1 MKEIIK
7 EIQSKNKSDEENL
20 DFYLTFK
27 RILEKYPF
35 IMIIGKYDHTLG
47 PRALFS
53 PFPLKNEEF
62 VKNLLRDALNT
73 KNQFVILDFN
83 SFYAQIYKIEI
94 EDLSARGGK
103 QLYAIILLRDADY
116 PIIPI
121 LHFKKI
127 AMIFHKINH
136 KKILSDDINVFEKF
150 FNEINKIYMQ
160 KHEILPLESIN
171 MQIRSGINTIQG
183 FGELI
188 IDQNVNGKMSKHEIV
203 NYINMILDSCNDI
216 MEALEKQFPQYQY
229 E

>member
-7 EIQSKNKSDEENL
+7 DIQFKNKREEENL
-20 DFYLTFK
+20 DIYSTLK
-27 RILEKYPF
+27 HNLEKYPF

-53 PFPLKNEEF
+53 PIPLKNEEF

-73 KNQFVILDFN
+73 KSQFVILDFN
-83 SFYAQIYKIEI
+83 NFYAQIYKIEI

-103 QLYAIILLRDADY
+103 QLYAIILLRDVSY

-127 AMIFHKINH
+127 GMIFHKIERN
-136 KKILSDDINVFEKF
+136 KILSDDKNEFENF
-150 FNEINKIYMQ
+150 FKEINKIYVQ
-160 KHEILPLESIN
+160 KDEILPLESIN

-188 IDQNVNGKMSKHEIV
+188 IDQNMNRKISRPEIM

-216 MEALEKQFPQYQY
+216 MKALEEQFPKDHC

>member
-7 EIQSKNKSDEENL
+7 DIQFKNKREEENL
-20 DFYLTFK
+20 DIYSTLK
-27 RILEKYPF
+27 HNLEKYPF

-47 PRALFS
+47 PRALYS
-53 PFPLKNEEF
+53 QIPLKNEEF

-83 SFYAQIYKIEI
+83 NFYAQIYKIEI

-103 QLYAIILLRDADY
+103 QLYAIILLRDVGY
-116 PIIPI
+116 SIIPI

-127 AMIFHKINH
+127 GMIFHKIKRN
-136 KKILSDDINVFEKF
+136 KILSDDKNEFENFIK
-150 FNEINKIYMQ
+150 EINKIYMQ
-160 KHEILPLESIN
+160 KDEILPLESIN
-171 MQIRSGINTIQG
+171 MQIRSGINTIRG

-188 IDQNVNGKMSKHEIV
+188 IDQNINRKISRPEIM

-216 MEALEKQFPQYQY
+216 MKALEEQFPKDHC

>member
-7 EIQSKNKSDEENL
+7 EIPSKNKSDDENL
-20 DFYLTFK
+20 DIYLTFK
-27 RILEKYPF
+27 QVLEKYPF

-83 SFYAQIYKIEI
+83 NFYAQIYKIEI

-103 QLYAIILLRDADY
+103 QLYAIILLRDVDY
-116 PIIPI
+116 PTIPI
-121 LHFKKI
+121 LHLKKI
-127 AMIFHKINH
+127 GMIFHKIERN
-136 KKILSDDINVFEKF
+136 KILSDDKNVFQKF
-150 FNEINKIYMQ
+150 FKKINKIYMH

-188 IDQNVNGKMSKHEIV
+188 IDQNMNREISRSEIV
-203 NYINMILDSCNDI
+203 NYINMILDSCNEI
-216 MEALEKQFPQYQY
+216 MEALEKQFPQNH
-229 E
+229 